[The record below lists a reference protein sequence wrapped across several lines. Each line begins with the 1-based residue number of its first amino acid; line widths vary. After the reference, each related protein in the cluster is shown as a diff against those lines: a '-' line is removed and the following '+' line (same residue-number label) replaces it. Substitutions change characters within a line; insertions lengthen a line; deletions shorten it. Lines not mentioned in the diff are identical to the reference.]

1 MAHVVELLLH
11 LIDVSLNALLAKLE
25 FVDLSKALVDLSAE
39 VFYHFFDQL
48 HVVHHD
54 TELSLD
60 GFFGLKL

>member
-39 VFYHFFDQL
+39 VFDHLFDKL

-54 TELSLD
+54 TELSLN
-60 GFFGLKL
+60 GFFSLKL